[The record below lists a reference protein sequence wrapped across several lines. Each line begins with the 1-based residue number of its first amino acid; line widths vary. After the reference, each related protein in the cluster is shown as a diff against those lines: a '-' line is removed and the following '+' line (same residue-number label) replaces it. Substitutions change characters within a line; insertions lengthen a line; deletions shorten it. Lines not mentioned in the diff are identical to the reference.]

1 MTESGSSKKI
11 LILLGAIPA
20 LGGLLVGYNT
30 AVVAGALEFI
40 TRDFSLN
47 TVFQEFVVTSVL
59 FGALVGAFLS
69 GPITNN
75 FGQRKVIQL
84 AGLISAV
91 GAVGIFL
98 SPNVITLIAFRS
110 LLGIACGIA
119 TMVAPLYVAET
130 APAKYRGAFVSFV
143 QLAITIGIFLSYC
156 TDFVFSGAGNWK
168 AMLVLGA
175 LPGLGLMFG
184 MLALPESPRWLA
196 MKGRI
201 DEAKAVLIRLGNKDD
216 DSEIFADSGNSAEG
230 ARWSELFSGR
240 VMAASITASVLFL
253 VQNLSGIDGVL
264 YYAPTIFKLVGFEG
278 TTAQILATAGLGAVN
293 VIATIIAT
301 GIVDRAGR
309 RPLLLG
315 GLGVMVLSLAVLSF
329 SLMQAHAGP
338 WLSYVA
344 AGSLAVFVAAFAVSL
359 GPIPYV
365 IMSEIFPLRV
375 RSMGMSLAAASA
387 WGCNMVVTVSFLSL
401 LEALGQANV
410 FWLYC
415 VICLGGLIFSYLRV
429 PETNNCSLEDI
440 EANLMEGVPSR
451 YLGRKRTVNS
461 KESTD

>member
-1 MTESGSSKKI
+1 MTDSGASRNT

-30 AVVAGALEFI
+30 AVIAGALEFI
-40 TRDFSLN
+40 THDFSLN
-47 TVFQEFVVTSVL
+47 TVFQELAVTSVL
-59 FGALVGAFLS
+59 AGALVGAFLS
-69 GPITNN
+69 APMTNN
-75 FGQRKVIQL
+75 LGQRKVIQF
-84 AGLISAV
+84 AGLISV
-91 GAVGIFL
+91 LGAFGIFF
-98 SPNVITLIAFRS
+98 SVNVMMLIASRS

-143 QLAITIGIFLSYC
+143 QLAITVGIFLSYC
-156 TDFVFSGAGNWK
+156 TDFLFSNSGNWK
-168 AMLVLGA
+168 AMMGLGA
-175 LPGLGLMFG
+175 LPGFGLMFG

-196 MKGRI
+196 MKGRV
-201 DEAKAVLIRLGNKDD
+201 DEARAVLARLGNQEDE
-216 DSEIFADSGNSAEG
+216 SEILGEGGTSCQSAKWG
-230 ARWSELFSGR
+230 ELFSGR

-264 YYAPTIFKLVGFEG
+264 YYAPTIFKLVGLEG
-278 TTAQILATAGLGAVN
+278 ATAQILATAGLGAVN
-293 VIATIIAT
+293 VIATIVAT
-301 GIVDRAGR
+301 GVVDRAGR

-315 GLGVMVLSLAVLSF
+315 GLAVMAVALAVLSF
-329 SLMQAHAGP
+329 SLMQAQAGP

-344 AGSLAVFVAAFAVSL
+344 AGALAVFVAAFAVSL

-387 WGCNMVVTVSFLSL
+387 WGCNMIVTVSFLSL
-401 LEALGQANV
+401 IELLGQANV

-415 VICLGGLIFSYLRV
+415 AICLGGLIFSYLRV

-440 EANLMEGVPSR
+440 ESNLMDGVPSR
-451 YLGRKRTVNS
+451 YLGNKRGVNV
-461 KESTD
+461 